1 MNVGV
6 VGLGLIG
13 GSMARNI
20 KRATQH
26 TVLGMDASETAMLK
40 AELLGAIDERLTDE
54 NLASCDVV
62 IVALYPRDCVDY
74 IRSHA
79 RLFRPGALVVDCA
92 GVKRFVCDALF
103 GALAGAQFTF
113 MGGHPMA
120 GREFSGFDYARD
132 DLFENASMILVPAPG
147 TNVETVQLAKD
158 FFLSLGFGRVRFSTP
173 AEHDEMI
180 ALTSQLAHIVSS
192 AYVKSPLAA
201 WHKGFS
207 AGSFLDMTRVA
218 RLNERMWTELFF
230 DNADMLSSELGALI
244 SRLEGY
250 KLALDA
256 RDALT
261 MRELLREGREA
272 KEALDE

>member
-13 GSMARNI
+13 GSMARNL

-26 TVLGMDASETAMLK
+26 TVLGMDISETAMLK
-40 AELLGAIDERLTDE
+40 AEMLGAIDRRLTNQE
-54 NLASCDVV
+54 LASCDVV
-62 IVALYPRDCVDY
+62 IVALYPRDCVEY
-74 IRSHA
+74 IRAHA
-79 RLFRPGALVVDCA
+79 HLFRPGALVVDCA
-92 GVKRFVCDALF
+92 GVKRCVCDALF
-103 GALAGAQFTF
+103 GTLAGADFTF

-132 DLFENASMILVPAPG
+132 DLFENASMILIPAPG
-147 TNVETVQLAKD
+147 TNVETVQFAKE
-158 FFLSLGFGRVRFSTP
+158 FFLALGFGRVRFSTP

-180 ALTSQLAHIVSS
+180 ALTSQLAHVVSS

-201 WHKGFS
+201 RHKGFS

-218 RLNERMWTELFF
+218 RLNETMWTELFF
-230 DNADMLSSELGALI
+230 DNADMLSRELGELI
-244 SRLEGY
+244 ARLEGY

-256 RDALT
+256 RDAIT
-261 MRELLREGREA
+261 MCQLLREGREA
-272 KEALDE
+272 KEALDD

>member
-192 AYVKSPLAA
+192 AYVKRPCAA
-201 WHKGFS
+201 PPAGF
-207 AGSFLDMTRVA
+207 
-218 RLNERMWTELFF
+218 
-230 DNADMLSSELGALI
+230 
-244 SRLEGY
+244 
-250 KLALDA
+250 
-256 RDALT
+256 
-261 MRELLREGREA
+261 
-272 KEALDE
+272 

>member
-201 WHKGFS
+201 RHKGFS

>member
-103 GALAGAQFTF
+103 GALAGAQFTY

-201 WHKGFS
+201 RHKGFS

>member
-103 GALAGAQFTF
+103 GALAGAQFTY

-120 GREFSGFDYARD
+120 CLLYTSDA
-132 DLFENASMILVPAPG
+132 A
-147 TNVETVQLAKD
+147 
-158 FFLSLGFGRVRFSTP
+158 
-173 AEHDEMI
+173 DE
-180 ALTSQLAHIVSS
+180 
-192 AYVKSPLAA
+192 
-201 WHKGFS
+201 
-207 AGSFLDMTRVA
+207 
-218 RLNERMWTELFF
+218 
-230 DNADMLSSELGALI
+230 
-244 SRLEGY
+244 
-250 KLALDA
+250 
-256 RDALT
+256 
-261 MRELLREGREA
+261 
-272 KEALDE
+272 